1 MFCAL
6 IIYLRLETF
15 ERQKMRERERERECF
30 EQTKRK
36 EEVMRERIIFY
47 STRFF
52 FLRENIDLE
61 LL

>member
-6 IIYLRLETF
+6 IICLRLETF

-36 EEVMRERIIFY
+36 EEVMSERIIFY
-47 STRFF
+47 STKYF